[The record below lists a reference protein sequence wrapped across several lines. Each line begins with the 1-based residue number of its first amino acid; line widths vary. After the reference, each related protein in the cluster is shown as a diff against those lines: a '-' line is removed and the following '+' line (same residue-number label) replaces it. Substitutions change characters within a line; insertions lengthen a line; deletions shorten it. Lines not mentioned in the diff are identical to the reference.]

1 MKLIETHKLDNKF
14 ISQYVIVVDINN
26 CIHEIIIKKNSL
38 DYGKLID
45 ILINKKYSIDKMQ
58 AIINNYLLDSSNDL
72 ILKEFNE
79 MQNYRKQCK
88 IIAKEILQHYNL

>member
-1 MKLIETHKLDNKF
+1 MKLIETHKLDNRF
-14 ISQYVIVVDINN
+14 ISQYVIAVDINN
-26 CIHEIIIKKNSL
+26 CIHEIVIKKNSL

-45 ILINKKYSIDKMQ
+45 ILINKKYPIDKMQ
-58 AIINNYLLDSSNDL
+58 AIINNYLLDSSDDL
-72 ILKEFNE
+72 NLKEFTE

>member
-26 CIHEIIIKKNSL
+26 RTHEIVIKKNSL
-38 DYGKLID
+38 EYGKLID

-58 AIINNYLLDSSNDL
+58 AIINNYLLDSSDDL